1 MRWIEY
7 RNTIFCLDH
16 VTHFEVKDDDF
27 YIRVYFNF
35 GYPGSKY
42 EGMGSS
48 QAEIHIPYSA
58 GENPRQVI
66 LSIISG
72 HYDLPDEEANE

>member
-7 RNTIFCLDH
+7 RNTIFCLDN
-16 VTHFEVKDDDF
+16 VTHFEVQDDAY

-42 EGMGSS
+42 EGIGSGSS
-48 QAEIHIPYSA
+48 QAEIHLPYSE
-58 GENPRQVI
+58 GENPKQVI
-66 LSIISG
+66 RNIIRRF
-72 HYDLPDEEANE
+72 L